1 MRAIVKL
8 YKTFKCMIFPRVID
22 RSIPVIMRGSFMA
35 LVITLLSLQ
44 MVRSST
50 GNAQGILDKKI
61 SVSVS
66 ETPMVQVLDLI
77 HEQTGVEFIYSSKA
91 RLRKNVSLNI
101 EKERL
106 ETTQIGRASCRER
119 VRQYV

>member
-22 RSIPVIMRGSFMA
+22 RSIPVIMRGSFIA

-61 SVSVS
+61 SVSDR
-66 ETPMVQVLDLI
+66 EALMVQLLELI
-77 HEQTGVEFIYSSKA
+77 HVKAGTQLVYSSTAHLLKK
-91 RLRKNVSLNI
+91 KNQN
-101 EKERL
+101 
-106 ETTQIGRASCRER
+106 
-119 VRQYV
+119 